1 MKNGERT
8 KNGKGK
14 RQANFELLRIISMFM
29 VVSLHYLSHADAL
42 TVPGTEADGTQIFG
56 DFLES
61 LSICAVNVYV
71 LITGYFQSQ
80 SDFHPRKLIR
90 LLAEILFY
98 TLLIPPVL
106 IAFGIHPEAQ
116 NVWERWFWFFPVSM
130 ESYWFITAYV
140 FLFILSPLLNEGLRA
155 LPEKRMREVLLLLLF
170 FYTVLPSLSPVKLT
184 TDRGGY
190 DFGWFIVLYL
200 LSGYMRRYGAGRLD
214 SARSGAVLYFASAAG
229 VFALTALLHRIS
241 EGGRLLYY
249 ASVPFHY
256 NSFLVLTAS
265 VGLFL
270 WAKNTKVKEGRG
282 ADFIRALSPLTLG
295 VYLIHENIDVRDRW
309 LPALEKV
316 FGGVPDGGLLLLHM
330 LLCCTALFACCLA
343 VDFVREKM
351 FSLAARIFRRGKKNA
366 VISGK

>member
-106 IAFGIHPEAQ
+106 MAFGIHPEAQ

-170 FYTVLPSLSPVKLT
+170 FYNEFVC
-184 TDRGGY
+184 
-190 DFGWFIVLYL
+190 
-200 LSGYMRRYGAGRLD
+200 
-214 SARSGAVLYFASAAG
+214 RSGL
-229 VFALTALLHRIS
+229 R
-241 EGGRLLYY
+241 
-249 ASVPFHY
+249 
-256 NSFLVLTAS
+256 
-265 VGLFL
+265 
-270 WAKNTKVKEGRG
+270 
-282 ADFIRALSPLTLG
+282 
-295 VYLIHENIDVRDRW
+295 
-309 LPALEKV
+309 
-316 FGGVPDGGLLLLHM
+316 
-330 LLCCTALFACCLA
+330 
-343 VDFVREKM
+343 
-351 FSLAARIFRRGKKNA
+351 
-366 VISGK
+366 